1 MPDYIELFS
10 DMVKNDA
17 FVETGSVPSWD
28 EFQIAAAEH
37 LFDSLGE
44 DDKWWGVH

>member
-10 DMVKNDA
+10 DMVKANDPD
-17 FVETGSVPSWD
+17 VMGDVCWD
-28 EFQIAAAEH
+28 DFQMAAAEH